1 MGAHLSDRT
10 RKKIIADRISDNMS
24 FRRLAKK
31 YGVSEYAIRKVLE
44 SDPQLTQKIA
54 EKKEQNSKD
63 MIAFLDE
70 QKLSAQE
77 FILLA
82 MEKLKDPDKL
92 EKTGIQSIATAMG
105 IIIDKFMPTTKQEKN
120 EGVEIVWGRQE

>member
-10 RKKIIADRISDNMS
+10 KKKIIADRLEGMS
-24 FRRLAKK
+24 YRRLAEK
-31 YGVSEYAIRKVLE
+31 YKVSRYAIQLAIQG
-44 SDPQLTQKIA
+44 DPDFTQKMT
-54 EKKEQNSKD
+54 EKKEQNTKD
-63 MIAFLDE
+63 MIEFLDE
-70 QKLSAQE
+70 QKLNAQE

-92 EKTGIQSIATAMG
+92 DKTGIQSIATAMG

>member
-10 RKKIIADRISDNMS
+10 KKKIIADRLEGMS
-24 FRRLAKK
+24 YRRLAEK
-31 YGVSEYAIRKVLE
+31 YKCSRYAIQLAIQG
-44 SDPQLTQKIA
+44 DPDFTQKMT
-54 EKKEQNSKD
+54 EKKEQNTKD
-63 MIAFLDE
+63 MIEFLDE

-92 EKTGIQSIATAMG
+92 DKTGIQSIATAMG

>member
-10 RKKIIADRISDNMS
+10 KKKIIADRLDGMS
-24 FRRLAKK
+24 YRRLAEK
-31 YGVSEYAIRKVLE
+31 YKVSRYAIELAIK
-44 SDPQLTQKIA
+44 SDPDFSQKMI

-63 MIAFLDE
+63 MIEFLDE

-105 IIIDKFMPTTKQEKN
+105 IIIDKFMPTQKQDKS
-120 EGVEIVWGRQE
+120 EGVEIVWGKQE